1 MSVNNFAVNDQAVN
15 TSDTAI
21 SEILDTISFNN
32 FWLQNADI
40 ITTGESFGLRDSANR
55 DISLFKAPQAN
66 GEILNSAFFRGR
78 NITVQGFITADS
90 KTELDDAIDE
100 FKLNLSPQNKLLKW
114 KVNGVLRQIL
124 ATMESITFWEKDNV
138 LIPYTLVFRSQ
149 ESFWSNEIEQSFS
162 VWTVT
167 VSPRTEQVSNLGQ
180 PSFPFILFG
189 FWAGLSGV
197 TSVSATVWGIWITIN
212 EAISSND
219 ILVVDGR
226 QKTVKLNNVEVDFDG
241 IFPILDTWS
250 NTVVFTINGTFTV
263 DISLVYKLNLL

>member
-1 MSVNNFAVNDQAVN
+1 MSVNNSAVNDNAVN
-15 TSDTAI
+15 TSDLPI

-32 FWLQNADI
+32 FWLQNADV
-40 ITTGESFGLRDSANR
+40 ITTGESFGLRNSANR

-78 NITVQGFITADS
+78 NITIQWFITADS
-90 KTELDDAIDE
+90 KTDLDDAIDE

-114 KVNGVLRQIL
+114 KVNWVLRQIL
-124 ATMESITFWEKDNV
+124 ATMESIIFWEKDNI
-138 LIPYTLVFRSQ
+138 LIPYTLTFRSQ

-167 VSPRTEQVSNLGQ
+167 TSPRTEQVDNLGQ
-180 PSFPFILFG
+180 PSFPFILIG

-197 TSVSATVWGIWITIN
+197 TSLSVKIWGIWITIN
-212 EAISSND
+212 EAITDTD
-219 ILVVDGR
+219 ILVIDGR
-226 QKTVKLNNVEVDFDG
+226 EKTVKLNDVEIDFDG
-241 IFPILDTWS
+241 IFPILDTGS

-263 DISLVYKLNLL
+263 DITMVYKLNLL